1 MAPAMLCTAAD
12 KRILTGSTQYALRQK
27 NINAIPISTL
37 DVIARPV
44 KQAAAISFLVISTEG
59 QPKAA
64 HSGEIC
70 SRMEVNYRP
79 QPDASAQFTRSGAE
93 WARHDKKRLS
103 FR

>member
-1 MAPAMLCTAAD
+1 MAPAMLCTATD
-12 KRILTGSTQYALRQK
+12 KRILTGSK
-27 NINAIPISTL
+27 NINAILISIL
-37 DVIARPV
+37 AARFYLSLRGGR
-44 KQAAAISFLVISTEG
+44 KADAAISFPVISTEG

-79 QPDASAQFTRSGAE
+79 QPDASAQFTLSGAE